1 MQYIRPNLTSP
12 DTQAL
17 RRFRPVT
24 SVGLALL
31 ASLIFSTSVQAQ
43 VVKPIGFGTTAPSP
57 VPLRLLNDTPTTP
70 NQTQPQTQTQTQTGS
85 QTQKLAIVD
94 DRQAVQAP
102 QAQTMRGTP
111 PLGFPFSYPSQTSL
125 ADLVEQVSPAVVN
138 IIVQTETAESVTEG
152 QGSGFV
158 IDPKGE
164 LVTNYHVIE
173 GGTTIE
179 VEFNNG
185 ERFPAEI
192 VGTDPETDLA
202 VLKIQSDRAF
212 KTVNFHRGDELRI
225 GDWVVAIGNPFGIGQ
240 STSFGIISAIGR
252 ERVESG
258 AYVDYIQTDATINT
272 GNSGGPLF
280 NPKGDVVGVN
290 SAIYSP
296 TGASVGIAFSI
307 PHETAEAVVQQLR
320 SEGRVRR
327 GWLGAGLRTAEFSR
341 GGGFLSGGAT
351 INNVV
356 PGSPADIYGLKVD
369 DIILNI
375 NNRAV
380 RNSTE
385 ATRLIG
391 SLRPNQKMSVIY
403 ERDEKPYKLTV
414 MIGERPDKDVVDQ
427 SVEQATA
434 ASPQGAPG
442 TVVGGSVRHG
452 MSLVDLSAE
461 GRSALGMR
469 YDQLGVY
476 VESVSPNGQAAKA
489 GIVANAV
496 LMQIDGKDIPSVPA
510 FEHMIFKAQE
520 QGQTELIILL
530 REPDGRENMVVLAI
544 PLG

>member
-1 MQYIRPNLTSP
+1 MKY
-12 DTQAL
+12 
-17 RRFRPVT
+17 FRPFT
-24 SVGLALL
+24 SLTAAALLSLAL
-31 ASLIFSTSVQAQ
+31 STPAQAQ
-43 VVKPIGFGTTAPSP
+43 VVKPIGFGTPTQAT
-57 VPLRLLNDTPTTP
+57 VPLRLLNDTTAAQAPA
-70 NQTQPQTQTQTQTGS
+70 QASPQQ
-85 QTQKLAIVD
+85 LAIMED
-94 DRQAVQAP
+94 TITAP
-102 QAQTMRGTP
+102 AAQSPIRGVP
-111 PLGFPFSYPSQTSL
+111 PLGFPFSYPAKTSL
-125 ADLVEQVSPAVVN
+125 ADLVEKVSPAVVN
-138 IIVQTETAESVTEG
+138 IIVKSETAESVTEG

-179 VEFNNG
+179 VEFNDG

-192 VGTDPETDLA
+192 VGVDPETDLA
-202 VLKIQSDRAF
+202 VLKIISNRMF
-212 KTVNFHRGDELRI
+212 PTVNFHQGDALRI
-225 GDWVVAIGNPFGIGQ
+225 GHWVVAIGNPFGIGQ

-307 PHETAEAVVQQLR
+307 PHQTAEAVVTQLR
-320 SEGRVRR
+320 TEGRVRR
-327 GWLGAGLRTAEFSR
+327 GWLGAGLRTAEFSQ
-341 GGGFLSGGAT
+341 GGGILRGGAT
-351 INNVV
+351 INNIV
-356 PGSPADIYGLKVD
+356 PGSPADIYGLKID

-375 NNRAV
+375 NDEAI

-391 SLRPNQKMSVIY
+391 NLRPNQKMSVIY
-403 ERDEKPYKLTV
+403 EREEKPYKLTV
-414 MIGERPDKDVVDQ
+414 MIGERPDKDIVDQ
-427 SVEQATA
+427 STEQATEMA
-434 ASPQGAPG
+434 IEAPSISA
-442 TVVGGSVRHG
+442 GSVRHG

-461 GRSALGMR
+461 SRAALGMR
-469 YDQLGVY
+469 YDQLGIY
-476 VESVSPNGQAAKA
+476 VESVSPNGQGALA
-489 GIVANAV
+489 GIQANAV
-496 LMQIDGKDIPSVPA
+496 LMQIDGRDIPSALA
-510 FEHMIFKAQE
+510 FENMVLTAQAA
-520 QGQTELIILL
+520 GQTELIILL

>member
-1 MQYIRPNLTSP
+1 MIDAARHGDGVVETSVKHIRPLTSL
-12 DTQAL
+12 TAAAL
-17 RRFRPVT
+17 SCVI
-24 SVGLALL
+24 L
-31 ASLIFSTSVQAQ
+31 STSAQAQ
-43 VVKPIGFGTTAPSP
+43 VVKPIGFGAPTQTA
-57 VPLRLLNDTPTTP
+57 VPLRMLNEAPSVTA
-70 NQTQPQTQTQTQTGS
+70 QIE
-85 QTQKLAIVD
+85 TQKMAIVED
-94 DRQAVQAP
+94 GTEMPLNQPVV
-102 QAQTMRGTP
+102 RGTP
-111 PLGFPFSYPSQTSL
+111 PLGFPFTYPAKKSL

-138 IIVQTETAESVTEG
+138 IIVKTETAESVTEG

-185 ERFPAEI
+185 ERFGAEV
-192 VGTDPETDLA
+192 VGIDPETDLA
-202 VLKIQSDRAF
+202 VLKIQSERMF
-212 KTVNFHRGDELRI
+212 TTVQFHRGDELRI

-280 NPKGDVVGVN
+280 NPEGDVVGVN

-307 PHETAEAVVQQLR
+307 PHQTAEAVVNQLR
-320 SEGRVRR
+320 REGRVRR
-327 GWLGAGLRTAEFSR
+327 GWLGAGLRTAEFSSS
-341 GGGFLSGGAT
+341 GGLIKGGAT

-356 PGSPADIYGLKVD
+356 AGSPADIYGLQID
-369 DIILNI
+369 DVILNI
-375 NNRAV
+375 NDEAV

-391 SLRPNQKMSVIY
+391 NLRPNQKMSVIY
-403 ERDEKPYKLTV
+403 ERNETPYKVMV
-414 MIGERPDKDVVDQ
+414 MIGERPEKDIVDQ
-427 SVEQATA
+427 SAEQATEIA
-434 ASPQGAPG
+434 IEAPSLQA
-442 TVVGGSVRHG
+442 GSVRHG
-452 MSLVDLSAE
+452 MSIVDLSAE
-461 GRSALGMR
+461 SRSALGMR

-476 VESVSPNGQAAKA
+476 VESVSPNGQGALA
-489 GIVANAV
+489 GIQANAV
-496 LMQIDGKDIPSVPA
+496 LMQIDGRDIPSALA
-510 FEHMIFKAQE
+510 FENMVFKAQE
-520 QGQTELIILL
+520 QGKTELIILL

>member
-1 MQYIRPNLTSP
+1 MPSKMQTYRQLTSLFA
-12 DTQAL
+12 TAAA
-17 RRFRPVT
+17 F
-24 SVGLALL
+24 SLAGF
-31 ASLIFSTSVQAQ
+31 ATAQ
-43 VVKPIGFGTTAPSP
+43 VIKPIGFGAPTQAT
-57 VPLRLLNDTPTTP
+57 VPLRLLNEAAPSALA
-70 NQTQPQTQTQTQTGS
+70 PQALSAPKQEM
-85 QTQKLAIVD
+85 QKLAIID
-94 DRQAVQAP
+94 ER
-102 QAQTMRGTP
+102 AQNGVNQSAAIQNTP
-111 PLGFPFSYPSQTSL
+111 PLGFPFSYPSKTSL

-173 GGTTIE
+173 GGTLIE

-185 ERFPAEI
+185 ERFPAKI
-192 VGTDPETDLA
+192 VGIDPETDLA
-202 VLKIQSDRAF
+202 VLKIQSDRMF
-212 KTVNFHRGDELRI
+212 KTVKFHRGEKLRI
-225 GDWVVAIGNPFGIGQ
+225 GNWVVAIGNPFGIGQ

-252 ERVESG
+252 KRVESG

-280 NPKGDVVGVN
+280 NPEGDVVGVN

-296 TGASVGIAFSI
+296 TGASVGIGFSI
-307 PHETAEAVVQQLR
+307 PHQTADAVVTQLR
-320 SEGRVRR
+320 REGRVRR

-341 GGGFLSGGAT
+341 SGGTIKGGAT

-375 NNRAV
+375 NDEAV

-385 ATRLIG
+385 ATRVIG
-391 SLRPNQKMSVIY
+391 ALRPNQKMSVIY

-414 MIGERPDKDVVDQ
+414 MIGERPDKDEVDK
-427 SVEQATA
+427 SVEQVTVAQAEQAQT
-434 ASPQGAPG
+434 PGA
-442 TVVGGSVRHG
+442 SVRHG
-452 MSLVDLSAE
+452 MGLYDLSAE
-461 GRSALGMR
+461 GRSKIGMR
-469 YDQLGVY
+469 YDQLGIY
-476 VESVSPNGQAAKA
+476 VNSVAPNGQGALA
-489 GIVANAV
+489 GIKSGSV
-496 LMQIDGKDIPSVPA
+496 LMQIDGQDIPSTPA
-510 FEHMIFKAQE
+510 FENMIFKAQE

>member
-1 MQYIRPNLTSP
+1 M
-12 DTQAL
+12 D
-17 RRFRPVT
+17 RFRIGVARHGDAVVET
-24 SVGLALL
+24 SVKYFRPFTSLTAAAL
-31 ASLIFSTSVQAQ
+31 ASVFLSTAAPAQ
-43 VVKPIGFGTTAPSP
+43 VVKPIGFGTPVQPA
-57 VPLRLLNDTPTTP
+57 VPLRLLNDSTETSAAQQAAPNETQQMAILEENVTTP
-70 NQTQPQTQTQTQTGS
+70 SS
-85 QTQKLAIVD
+85 QTA
-94 DRQAVQAP
+94 
-102 QAQTMRGTP
+102 MRGVP
-111 PLGFPFSYPSQTSL
+111 PLGFPFTYPAKTSL
-125 ADLVEQVSPAVVN
+125 ADLVDKVSPAVVN
-138 IIVQTETAESVTEG
+138 IIVKSETADSVTEG

-179 VEFNNG
+179 VEFNDG

-202 VLKIQSDRAF
+202 VLKIMSDRMF
-212 KTVNFHRGDELRI
+212 PTVSFYQGSDLRI
-225 GDWVVAIGNPFGIGQ
+225 GNWVVAIGNPFGIGQ

-307 PHETAEAVVQQLR
+307 PHQTAEAVVTQLR
-320 SEGRVRR
+320 REGRVRR
-327 GWLGAGLRTAEFSR
+327 GWLGAGLRTAEFSHGEGVLR
-341 GGGFLSGGAT
+341 AGAT
-351 INNVV
+351 VNNVV
-356 PGSPADIYGLKVD
+356 PGSPADMYGLKVD

-375 NNRAV
+375 NDKAV

-385 ATRLIG
+385 ATRVIG
-391 SLRPNQKMSVIY
+391 NLRPNQKMSVIY
-403 ERDEKPYKLTV
+403 ERDEKPYKLMV
-414 MIGERPDKDVVDQ
+414 MIGERPDKDVIDQ
-427 SVEQATA
+427 STEQATEVA
-434 ASPQGAPG
+434 ADGPQLSA
-442 TVVGGSVRHG
+442 GSVRHG

-461 GRSALGMR
+461 SRTALGMR
-469 YDQLGVY
+469 YDQLGIY
-476 VESVSPNGQAAKA
+476 VESVSPNGQAALA
-489 GIVANAV
+489 GIQANAV
-496 LMQIDGKDIPSVPA
+496 LMQIDGRDIPSAMA
-510 FEHMIFKAQE
+510 FENMVLSAQAK
-520 QGQTELIILL
+520 GQTELIILL

>member
-1 MQYIRPNLTSP
+1 MQTFRHFTSLVTTVAAAAVLTS
-12 DTQAL
+12 A
-17 RRFRPVT
+17 
-24 SVGLALL
+24 A
-31 ASLIFSTSVQAQ
+31 QAQ
-43 VVKPIGFGTTAPSP
+43 VVKPIGFGTTTQPS
-57 VPLRLLNDTPTTP
+57 VPLRLLSENPTAAKTP
-70 NQTQPQTQTQTQTGS
+70 QEQM
-85 QTQKLAIVD
+85 QKLAVID
-94 DRQAVQAP
+94 DRTSPAMNSQ
-102 QAQTMRGTP
+102 P
-111 PLGFPFSYPSQTSL
+111 PLGFPFSYPSKTSL
-125 ADLVEQVSPAVVN
+125 ADLVEKVSPAVVN
-138 IIVQTETAESVTEG
+138 IIVKSETAESVTEG
-152 QGSGFV
+152 QGSGFI
-158 IDPKGE
+158 IDPRGE
-164 LVTNYHVIE
+164 VVTNYHVIE

-185 ERFPAEI
+185 ERFQADI

-202 VLKIQSDRAF
+202 VLKINSERIF
-212 KTVNFHRGDELRI
+212 KTVNFHKGKQLRI

-280 NPKGDVVGVN
+280 NPEGDVVGVN

-307 PHETAEAVVQQLR
+307 PHGTAEDVVNQLR

-327 GWLGAGLRTAEFSR
+327 GWLGAGLRTAEFSQ
-341 GGGFLSGGAT
+341 GGGILKGGAT
-351 INNVV
+351 INNIV
-356 PGSPADIYGLKVD
+356 PGSPADIYGLKID

-375 NNRAV
+375 NNEAV

-385 ATRLIG
+385 ATRVIG
-391 SLRPNQKMSVIY
+391 GLRPNQKMDVIY

-414 MIGERPDKDVVDQ
+414 MIGERPDKDVVEK

-434 ASPQGAPG
+434 AAPQGSPG
-442 TVVGGSVRHG
+442 TVVGSGSVRHG

-461 GRSALGMR
+461 ARSGLGMR
-469 YDQLGVY
+469 YDQLGIY
-476 VESVSPNGQAAKA
+476 VESVAPGGQAAIA
-489 GIVANAV
+489 GISANAV
-496 LMQIDGKDIPSVPA
+496 LMQVDGTDIPSVPA

-520 QGQTELIILL
+520 VGQTELIILL

>member
-1 MQYIRPNLTSP
+1 MQTYRHITLWLT
-12 DTQAL
+12 TA
-17 RRFRPVT
+17 FA
-24 SVGLALL
+24 VGLA
-31 ASLIFSTSVQAQ
+31 ASTAQAQ
-43 VVKPIGFGTTAPSP
+43 AVKPIGFGTPAQSP
-57 VPLRLLNDTPTTP
+57 IPLRLLNQVPEIKAP
-70 NQTQPQTQTQTQTGS
+70 PQEE
-85 QTQKLAIVD
+85 TQKLAIY
-94 DRQAVQAP
+94 DRAEN
-102 QAQTMRGTP
+102 AQTLQGTP
-111 PLGFPFSYPSQTSL
+111 PLGFPFTYPSKTSL
-125 ADLVEQVSPAVVN
+125 ADLVDQVSPAVVN
-138 IIVQTETAESVTEG
+138 IIVKSETAESVTEG
-152 QGSGFV
+152 QGSGFI

-185 ERFPAEI
+185 ERYPAKI

-202 VLKIQSDRAF
+202 VLKIQSDRMF
-212 KTVNFHRGDELRI
+212 PTVSFHRGAELRI

-307 PHETAEAVVQQLR
+307 PYQTAESVVQQLR

-327 GWLGAGLRTAEFSR
+327 GWLGAGLRTAEFSQ
-341 GGGFLSGGAT
+341 GGGILKGGAT

-375 NNRAV
+375 NNAAV

-391 SLRPNQKMSVIY
+391 GLRPNQKMSVIY
-403 ERDEKPYKLTV
+403 EREEKPYKLTV
-414 MIGERPDKDVVDQ
+414 MIGERPDKDEVDKT
-427 SVEQATA
+427 VEQAVTA
-434 ASPQGAPG
+434 DAQSAPM
-442 TVVGGSVRHG
+442 TSGGSVRHG

-496 LMQIDGKDIPSVPA
+496 LMQIDGRDIPSVPA
-510 FEHMIFKAQE
+510 FENMIFKAQE

>member
-1 MQYIRPNLTSP
+1 M
-12 DTQAL
+12 D
-17 RRFRPVT
+17 RFRIGVARHGDAVVET
-24 SVGLALL
+24 SVKYFRPFTSLTAAAL
-31 ASLIFSTSVQAQ
+31 ASVFLSTAAPAQ
-43 VVKPIGFGTTAPSP
+43 VVKPIGFGTPVQPA
-57 VPLRLLNDTPTTP
+57 VPLRLLNDSTETSAAQQAAPNETHQMAILEENVTPP
-70 NQTQPQTQTQTQTGS
+70 SS
-85 QTQKLAIVD
+85 QTA
-94 DRQAVQAP
+94 
-102 QAQTMRGTP
+102 MRGVP
-111 PLGFPFSYPSQTSL
+111 PLGFPFTYPAKTSL
-125 ADLVEQVSPAVVN
+125 ADLVDKVSPAVVN
-138 IIVQTETAESVTEG
+138 IIVKSETADSVTEG

-179 VEFNNG
+179 VEFNDG

-202 VLKIQSDRAF
+202 VLKIMSDRMF
-212 KTVNFHRGDELRI
+212 PTVSFYQGNDLRI
-225 GDWVVAIGNPFGIGQ
+225 GNWVVAIGNPFGIGQ

-307 PHETAEAVVQQLR
+307 PHQTAEAVVTQLR
-320 SEGRVRR
+320 REGRVRR
-327 GWLGAGLRTAEFSR
+327 GWLGAGLRTAEFSHGEGVLR
-341 GGGFLSGGAT
+341 AGAT
-351 INNVV
+351 VNNVV
-356 PGSPADIYGLKVD
+356 PGSPADMYGLKVD

-375 NNRAV
+375 NDKAV

-385 ATRLIG
+385 ATRVIG
-391 SLRPNQKMSVIY
+391 NLRPNQKMSVIY
-403 ERDEKPYKLTV
+403 ERDEKPYKLMV
-414 MIGERPDKDVVDQ
+414 MIGERPDKDVIDQ
-427 SVEQATA
+427 STEQATEVA
-434 ASPQGAPG
+434 ADGPQLSA
-442 TVVGGSVRHG
+442 GSVRHG

-461 GRSALGMR
+461 SRTALGMR
-469 YDQLGVY
+469 YDQLGIY
-476 VESVSPNGQAAKA
+476 VESVSPNGQAALA
-489 GIVANAV
+489 GIQANAV
-496 LMQIDGKDIPSVPA
+496 LMQIDGRDIPSAMA
-510 FEHMIFKAQE
+510 FENMVLSAQAK
-520 QGQTELIILL
+520 GQTELIILL

>member
-1 MQYIRPNLTSP
+1 MRTFRYFTSLV
-12 DTQAL
+12 TTAAL
-17 RRFRPVT
+17 A
-24 SVGLALL
+24 AL
-31 ASLIFSTSVQAQ
+31 FSGTAHAQ
-43 VVKPIGFGTTAPSP
+43 VVKPIGFGAPAQLDL
-57 VPLRLLNDTPTTP
+57 PLRIVGEP
-70 NQTQPQTQTQTQTGS
+70 QPLADAPEAQTQTQIPE
-85 QTQKLAIVD
+85 TQKLAIVD
-94 DRQAVQAP
+94 DRTKTSSIQAA
-102 QAQTMRGTP
+102 P
-111 PLGFPFSYPSQTSL
+111 PLGFPFSYPSKTSL

-138 IIVQTETAESVTEG
+138 IIVKTETAESVTEG
-152 QGSGFV
+152 QGSGFI
-158 IDPKGE
+158 IDPRGE

-185 ERFPAEI
+185 ERFHADI

-202 VLKIQSDRAF
+202 VLKINSDRIF
-212 KTVNFHRGDELRI
+212 KTVNFHKGDALRI

-280 NPKGDVVGVN
+280 NPEGDVVGVN

-307 PHETAEAVVQQLR
+307 PYGTAEEVVNQLR

-327 GWLGAGLRTAEFSR
+327 GWLGAGLRTAEFSL
-341 GGGFLSGGAT
+341 GGGILKGGAT

-375 NNRAV
+375 NNEAV

-385 ATRLIG
+385 ATRVIG
-391 SLRPNQKMSVIY
+391 SLRPNQKMDIIY
-403 ERDEKPYKLTV
+403 ERDEKPYRLTV

-427 SVEQATA
+427 SVEEAVVA
-434 ASPQGAPG
+434 LPQGAPG
-442 TVVGGSVRHG
+442 TVVGSSARHG

-461 GRSALGMR
+461 ARSGLGMR
-469 YDQLGVY
+469 YDQLGIY
-476 VESVSPNGQAAKA
+476 VESVAPGGQAAIA

-496 LMQIDGKDIPSVPA
+496 LMQVDGQDIPSVPA

-520 QGQTELIILL
+520 VGQTELIILL

>member
-1 MQYIRPNLTSP
+1 VKY
-12 DTQAL
+12 
-17 RRFRPVT
+17 FRPFT
-24 SVGLALL
+24 SLTAAAL
-31 ASLIFSTSVQAQ
+31 ASVFLSTAAPAQ
-43 VVKPIGFGTTAPSP
+43 VVKPIGFGTPVQPA
-57 VPLRLLNDTPTTP
+57 VPLRLLNDSTETSAAQQAAPNETQQMAILEENVTTP
-70 NQTQPQTQTQTQTGS
+70 SS
-85 QTQKLAIVD
+85 QTA
-94 DRQAVQAP
+94 
-102 QAQTMRGTP
+102 MRGVP
-111 PLGFPFSYPSQTSL
+111 PLGFPFTYPAKTSL
-125 ADLVEQVSPAVVN
+125 ADLVDKVSPAVVN
-138 IIVQTETAESVTEG
+138 IIVKSETADSVTEG

-179 VEFNNG
+179 VEFNDG

-202 VLKIQSDRAF
+202 VLKIMSDRMF
-212 KTVNFHRGDELRI
+212 PTVSFYQGSDLRI
-225 GDWVVAIGNPFGIGQ
+225 GNWVVAIGNPFGIGQ

-307 PHETAEAVVQQLR
+307 PHQTAEAVVTQLR
-320 SEGRVRR
+320 REGRVRR
-327 GWLGAGLRTAEFSR
+327 GWLGAGLRTAEFSHGEGVLR
-341 GGGFLSGGAT
+341 AGAT
-351 INNVV
+351 VNNVV
-356 PGSPADIYGLKVD
+356 PGSPADMYGLKVD

-375 NNRAV
+375 NDKAV

-385 ATRLIG
+385 ATRVIG
-391 SLRPNQKMSVIY
+391 NLRPNQKMSVIY
-403 ERDEKPYKLTV
+403 ERDEKPYKLMV
-414 MIGERPDKDVVDQ
+414 MIGERPDKDVIDQ
-427 SVEQATA
+427 STEQATEVA
-434 ASPQGAPG
+434 ADGPQLSA
-442 TVVGGSVRHG
+442 GSVRHG

-461 GRSALGMR
+461 SRTALGMR
-469 YDQLGVY
+469 YDQLGIY
-476 VESVSPNGQAAKA
+476 VESVSPNGQAALA
-489 GIVANAV
+489 GIQANAV
-496 LMQIDGKDIPSVPA
+496 LMQIDGRDIPSAMA
-510 FEHMIFKAQE
+510 FENMVLSAQAK
-520 QGQTELIILL
+520 GQTELIILL

>member
-1 MQYIRPNLTSP
+1 VHIYRQFTSLI
-12 DTQAL
+12 TAAAA
-17 RRFRPVT
+17 T
-24 SVGLALL
+24 ALL
-31 ASLIFSTSVQAQ
+31 TTAASAQ
-43 VVKPIGFGTTAPSP
+43 VVKPIGFGTPAQPTAPLRMLNEAPP
-57 VPLRLLNDTPTTP
+57 VQNAPEV
-70 NQTQPQTQTQTQTGS
+70 QTD
-85 QTQKLAIVD
+85 KLAIMDERVT
-94 DRQAVQAP
+94 AP
-102 QAQTMRGTP
+102 NIKGTP
-111 PLGFPFSYPSQTSL
+111 PLGFPFSYPSKTSL
-125 ADLVEQVSPAVVN
+125 ADLVDQVSPAVVN
-138 IIVQTETAESVTEG
+138 IIVKSETADSVTEG
-152 QGSGFV
+152 QGSGFI
-158 IDPKGE
+158 IDPRGE

-173 GGTTIE
+173 GGTSIE

-185 ERFPAEI
+185 ERFPADI

-202 VLKIQSDRAF
+202 VLKINSDRMF
-212 KTVNFHRGDELRI
+212 KTVSFHQGDDLRI

-280 NPKGDVVGVN
+280 NPEGDVVGVN

-307 PHETAEAVVQQLR
+307 PHETAEAVVTQLR
-320 SEGRVRR
+320 REGRVRR
-327 GWLGAGLRTAEFSR
+327 GWLGAGLRTAEFSK
-341 GGGFLSGGAT
+341 GGGVMKGGAT

-356 PGSPADIYGLKVD
+356 PGSPADIYGLRID

-375 NNRAV
+375 NSKAV

-385 ATRLIG
+385 ATRVIG
-391 SLRPNQKMSVIY
+391 SLRPNQKMDVIY

-427 SVEQATA
+427 SVEQAVA
-434 ASPQGAPG
+434 ASPQGEPG

-461 GRSALGMR
+461 ARSGLGMR

-476 VESVSPNGQAAKA
+476 VESVAPGGQGALA

-496 LMQIDGKDIPSVPA
+496 LMQIDGRDIPSVPA
-510 FEHMIFKAQE
+510 FENMIFKAQE

>member
-1 MQYIRPNLTSP
+1 MQTYRHFTSLVTTVAAAAVLTS
-12 DTQAL
+12 A
-17 RRFRPVT
+17 
-24 SVGLALL
+24 A
-31 ASLIFSTSVQAQ
+31 QAQ
-43 VVKPIGFGTTAPSP
+43 VVKPIGFGTTTQPS
-57 VPLRLLNDTPTTP
+57 VPLRLLSENPAAAQTP
-70 NQTQPQTQTQTQTGS
+70 QE
-85 QTQKLAIVD
+85 QTQKLAVID
-94 DRQAVQAP
+94 DRTSPAINTQL
-102 QAQTMRGTP
+102 
-111 PLGFPFSYPSQTSL
+111 PLGFPFSYPSKTSL

-138 IIVQTETAESVTEG
+138 IIVKSETTESVTEG
-152 QGSGFV
+152 QGSGFI
-158 IDPKGE
+158 IDPSGE

-173 GGTTIE
+173 GGTSIE

-185 ERFPAEI
+185 ERFPADI

-202 VLKIQSDRAF
+202 VLKINSERMF
-212 KTVNFHRGDELRI
+212 KTVNFHKGDELRI

-307 PHETAEAVVQQLR
+307 PHGTAEDVVNQLR

-327 GWLGAGLRTAEFSR
+327 GWLGAGLRTAEFSQ
-341 GGGFLSGGAT
+341 GGGILKGGAT
-351 INNVV
+351 INNIV
-356 PGSPADIYGLKVD
+356 PGSPADIYGLKID

-375 NNRAV
+375 NNEAV

-385 ATRLIG
+385 ATRVIG
-391 SLRPNQKMSVIY
+391 SLRPNQKMDVIY
-403 ERDEKPYKLTV
+403 ERNEKPYKLTV

-427 SVEQATA
+427 SVEQATSA
-434 ASPQGAPG
+434 APQGSPG
-442 TVVGGSVRHG
+442 TVVGSSGSVRHG

-461 GRSALGMR
+461 ARSGLGMR
-469 YDQLGVY
+469 YDQLGIY
-476 VESVSPNGQAAKA
+476 VESVAPGGQAAIA
-489 GIVANAV
+489 GISSNAV
-496 LMQIDGKDIPSVPA
+496 LMQVDGKDIPSVPA

-520 QGQTELIILL
+520 VGQQELIILL